1 MESMR
6 GSAALALLTVAA
18 LAGCTLLAPLGDLR
32 GTGDASTE
40 GGPVPDGGRDGAM
53 YDAVALA
60 DGGRFC
66 DGVDARFCDDF
77 DDVDAQFARWFAPT
91 LTNGG
96 VVELGFDGAAS
107 PPAFLRTRVSS
118 PMGTNPAEAALL
130 MNLPARSTLTVSSRV
145 RVARRPMTGATE
157 IQQISAQGATWYL
170 YVRIGPFG
178 DEFVEEYAGADVGFA
193 QQPTPCSAAL
203 GDDWTLV
210 TTTVDLGMGQAVLS
224 YDGTTVAQLALVKP
238 PPPTGTQRVQGGQSW
253 VFPPTG
259 GAIVDIDDVV
269 VR

>member
-1 MESMR
+1 MR
-6 GSAALALLTVAA
+6 VSAALALLTVAA
-18 LAGCTLLAPLGDLR
+18 LASCTLLAPLGDLR
-32 GTGDASTE
+32 GGGDASTE
-40 GGPVPDGGRDGAM
+40 GGPPPDGGRDGTMDDAM
-53 YDAVALA
+53 APA

-77 DDVDAQFARWFAPT
+77 DDVDAQFARWFSTT

-107 PPAFLRTRVSS
+107 PPAFLRTRVSP
-118 PMGTNPAEAALL
+118 PMDSTPAAASLRTTF
-130 MNLPARSTLTVSSRV
+130 PARSTLTLSSRV
-145 RVARRPMTGATE
+145 RVARRPMAGATE
-157 IQQISAQGATWYL
+157 IQEISAQGATWYL
-170 YVRIGPFG
+170 YVRIGPLG
-178 DEFVEEYAGADVGFA
+178 DEFVEEYAGADGGFA

-210 TTTVDLGMGQAVLS
+210 TTTVDLEMGQAVLS
-224 YDGTTVAQLALVKP
+224 YNGTTVAQLALVKP

-259 GAIVDIDDVV
+259 GAIIDIDDVV